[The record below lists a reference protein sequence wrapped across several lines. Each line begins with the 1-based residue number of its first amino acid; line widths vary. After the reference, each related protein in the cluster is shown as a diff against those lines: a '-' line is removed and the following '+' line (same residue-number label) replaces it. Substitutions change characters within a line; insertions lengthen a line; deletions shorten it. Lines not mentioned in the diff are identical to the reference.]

1 MTATIP
7 KPHLLVTA
15 TVQPQIQSIQLTDP
29 ASRLNQ
35 YIDALCKIPDEI
47 FGTITIVENS
57 GNNFSETAAKLFRK
71 TDIEFICFKETR
83 SNLTIAQLEA
93 GIYSAF
99 LQSSSKIDDQRAL
112 VKLTGRYRIDCI
124 EQYLTHY
131 TNLAISFR
139 PTPLAK
145 STALLTSFYK
155 LNIEQF
161 KAFEAYL
168 QAADFHE
175 RPLEMLFAEYVQKQS
190 PTACFVKY
198 PEIKG
203 WSGTFATRYEDNI
216 KERLRVRMS
225 RFVPFALTWD

>member
-7 KPHLLVTA
+7 QPHLLVTA
-15 TVQPQIQSIQLTDP
+15 TVQPQIQSVRLTDP
-29 ASRLNQ
+29 TTRLAQ
-35 YIDALCKIPDEI
+35 YIDALSKIPDET

-57 GNNFSETAAKLFRK
+57 GNNFSEAANKLFRK
-71 TDIEFICFKETR
+71 TDIEFICFAESR

-99 LQSSSKIDDQRAL
+99 LQNSSKIDDQRAL

-124 EQYLTHY
+124 EQYLTRY
-131 TNLAISFR
+131 SNLAISFR

-145 STALLTSFYK
+145 SAALLTSFYK
-155 LNIEQF
+155 LSIEQF

-168 QAADFHE
+168 RAADFHE
-175 RPLEMLFAEYVQKQS
+175 RPLEMLFAEYVQNQN
-190 PTACFVKY
+190 PTASFVKY
-198 PEIKG
+198 PKIEG
-203 WSGTFATRYEDNI
+203 WSGTFATKYEDNI

-225 RFVPFALTWD
+225 QFIPFALTWD

>member
-1 MTATIP
+1 MSATIP

-15 TVQPQIQSIQLTDP
+15 TVQPQIQSIQLSDP
-29 ASRLNQ
+29 TTRLNQ
-35 YIDALCKIPDEI
+35 YIDALSKIPDEI
-47 FGTITIVENS
+47 FGAITIVENS
-57 GNNFSETAAKLFRK
+57 GKNFSGAVKKLFRK
-71 TDIEFICFKETR
+71 TDIEFICFTENR

-99 LQSSSKIDDQRAL
+99 LQNSTKIDDQRAL

-124 EQYLTHY
+124 EQYLTRY
-131 TNLAISFR
+131 SNLAISFR
-139 PTPLAK
+139 PTPLTK
-145 STALLTSFYK
+145 SGALLTSFYK
-155 LNIEQF
+155 LNFDQF

-175 RPLEMLFAEYVQKQS
+175 KPLEMLFAEYVQKQN
-190 PTACFVKY
+190 PTASFVKY
-198 PEIKG
+198 PKIEG

-225 RFVPFALTWD
+225 QFIPFALTWD